1 MMPFGLEGKRG
12 SGLQGI
18 ENDKNPKK
26 TEKHYKYVQV
36 KWLKSKGE
44 LIKNIFFIEGSI
56 R

>member
-26 TEKHYKYVQV
+26 RKNTISM
-36 KWLKSKGE
+36 SK
-44 LIKNIFFIEGSI
+44 
-56 R
+56 